1 MLNATRVT
9 ICPASVI
16 FLLLLT
22 AISASSVADAQCSQA
37 SLPTKAAGPVSANES
52 SSNDAAAGSQSGV
65 KTADAA
71 GKTRPVTVLE
81 NTALR
86 VSSDQPIS
94 SRLTKPGEPLSFT
107 INEDVVVDGLLV
119 IPCGA
124 TVRGSI
130 IDTKKAGI
138 LTGSGQLTLELNSLA
153 LGGQSYPLY
162 SYQFKVSGASKTKPT
177 EKKIATGAAIGT
189 GAAAAAIVV
198 SALTR
203 STHRSPTPESNS
215 ISTGAG
221 ALLGAGVGTAVSAAS
236 PAPIVSI
243 PAESEMI
250 FTLSSPIAVMPVDAK
265 EAARLARG
273 MKPGGPVLYVRDET
287 Q

>member
-1 MLNATRVT
+1 MLNATRPT
-9 ICPASVI
+9 ICPAPVI
-16 FLLLLT
+16 FLLFLAAL
-22 AISASSVADAQCSQA
+22 SASSAAGAQCSQG
-37 SLPTKAAGPVSANES
+37 SLPPKAGVPVSANES
-52 SSNDAAAGSQSGV
+52 SSNDAVVGPQSSV
-65 KTADAA
+65 KTVDAVGNA
-71 GKTRPVTVLE
+71 RPVTVLE
-81 NTALR
+81 DTPLR
-86 VSSDQPIS
+86 VRSDQPIS
-94 SRLTKPGEPLSFT
+94 SRLTKPGESLSFT
-107 INEDVVVDGLLV
+107 IDEDVVVDGLLV

-130 IDTKKAGI
+130 TDTKKAGV

-162 SYQFKVSGASKTKPT
+162 SYQFKVSGASKTRPT
-177 EKKIATGAAIGT
+177 EKKIATGAATGT
-189 GAAAAAIVV
+189 AAAAAAIVV
-198 SALTR
+198 GSLTR
-203 STHRSPTPESNS
+203 NTHRVPTPEEKA

-221 ALLGAGVGTAVSAAS
+221 TVIGAGVGTAVSAVS

-250 FTLSSPIAVMPVDAK
+250 FVLSSPIAVVPVDAK